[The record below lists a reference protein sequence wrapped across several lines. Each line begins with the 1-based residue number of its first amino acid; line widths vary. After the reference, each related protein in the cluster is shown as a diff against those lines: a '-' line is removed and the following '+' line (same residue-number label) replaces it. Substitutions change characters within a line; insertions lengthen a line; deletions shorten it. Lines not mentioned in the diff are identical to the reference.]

1 VPYADLT
8 PLFNTI
14 SGLFLLGEWPSI
26 AGFIGIDMIAKS
38 GFALQ
43 YLNNCPGKIKRGIV
57 LMVLVALIWR

>member
-1 VPYADLT
+1 M
-8 PLFNTI
+8 TI

-43 YLNNCPGKIKRGIV
+43 YLNNCLGKIKRGIV